1 MILNIRHKNSL
12 KSLKMLFGVISMT
25 IGSSGEA
32 GIDTWFTLG
41 ELVIGDATFE
51 DIFIERFLFHSLSGL
66 QRSA

>member
-1 MILNIRHKNSL
+1 
-12 KSLKMLFGVISMT
+12 MLFGVISMT